1 VSPKRIVDAYELDLI
16 GAFFCVRNISGSVQF
31 ENWSK
36 MRFVIESYG
45 VCQVRTKESI
55 VLHECSLDVAK
66 ALFGLVLERSLH

>member
-1 VSPKRIVDAYELDLI
+1 
-16 GAFFCVRNISGSVQF
+16 
-31 ENWSK
+31 

-66 ALFGLVLERSLH
+66 ALFGLVLERSFH